1 MLFLTY
7 SPTQFESALRPGI
20 NTVCNPTTKLN
31 WAAKRL
37 TKLGQRIISL
47 MQQHWLPQTQGFMP
61 AGAYTDTSS
70 F

>member
-20 NTVCNPTTKLN
+20 KKVCNPTTKLN

-37 TKLGQRIISL
+37 TKLGQRVIGL
-47 MQQHWLPQTQGFMP
+47 MQQHWPPQTQRFMP
-61 AGAYTDTSS
+61 VGACTDTSS
-70 F
+70 L